1 MSDINIVDCKY
12 TLLLRNGGSYFAD
25 SLWGLFKEI
34 MKHRVWHWK
43 RGEGWTD

>member
-12 TLLLRNGGSYFAD
+12 TLLLRNGGTYLAD
-25 SLWGLFKEI
+25 SLWGLFREI

-43 RGEGWTD
+43 RGDGWTD